1 MKSYKNLPLKRQFYL
16 LFGMTAL
23 IVFGSALLFYQVS
36 FRSLLDKESRYMEN
50 MLSQV
55 AQRTEDITNSVKLV
69 AKTVSGS
76 PATIHL
82 LTETNST
89 QKWAYRQT
97 LNNLITELSNS
108 NPSIQMILLLDTK
121 GKVYSFNGYDYS
133 LASRLDAQYQFFS
146 SGTYAGGF
154 TGAMTLP
161 DSSSVYYAC
170 TQPVYLQGKPATE
183 ENKLG
188 TCLILCSSDALYDA
202 CSSTASSEHSFF
214 AVLDAGQGILSE
226 NRVDS
231 RFDADILPAILSEAR
246 QDTSSKIDGI
256 SYLVNQIPSLSVT
269 GWSVVSIVP
278 YSDISADLSRFHA
291 IALLFMAI
299 LLFTFLVLI
308 RQIMKSITLPTLKI
322 VDFVRENPYD
332 ILHGHLDIKGPP
344 EIRQL
349 ASGIN
354 QMLDQINDLTHT
366 VLQNQSRMYE
376 IELGNHQARL
386 SALQSQINPH
396 FLYNTLDAI
405 RGLTYL
411 GKQEEIRTILSA
423 LSHIM
428 RYNIKG
434 EEMVSVEEELLC
446 VQKYIQII
454 DMRFSGRF
462 QINLNIQEEIRNYKM
477 PRFLL
482 QPLAENAI
490 FHGLELRP
498 GKGTLTLVCSL
509 GQDGILHFT
518 CTDDGVGIP
527 AEKLEQLQEALAN
540 DSFLSR
546 KAEGNAHIGLQNIH
560 LRIRLLYGPPYG
572 LSIASTQGLGT
583 TVRLDFPAAPDNL
596 PKPQTQLG
604 PF

>member
-1 MKSYKNLPLKRQFYL
+1 MKSYKNLPLKRQFYI
-16 LFGMTAL
+16 LFAMAAL
-23 IVFGSALLFYQVS
+23 IVFGSAFLFYRVS
-36 FRSLLDKESRYMEN
+36 FRSLRDKESRYMEN

-55 AQRTEDITNSVKLV
+55 AQRTEDITGSVKLV

-133 LASRLDAQYQFFS
+133 LASRLDAQYRLFS
-146 SGTYAGGF
+146 PGNYAGGF
-154 TGAMTLP
+154 TGAMTLS
-161 DSSSVYYAC
+161 DSPSVYYAC

-188 TCLILCSSDALYDA
+188 TCLILCNSDALYEA

-214 AVLDAGQGILSE
+214 AVLDSGSQILSE
-226 NRVDS
+226 NQKDS
-231 RFDADILPAILSEAR
+231 QFDTDILPAILS
-246 QDTSSKIDGI
+246 QDSGDTYRKIDGV
-256 SYLVNQIPSLSVT
+256 SYLVNQLPSLSVT

-308 RQIMKSITLPTLKI
+308 RQIMKNITLPTLEI

-332 ILHGHLDIKGPP
+332 ILHRHLDIKGPP
-344 EIRQL
+344 EIREL
-349 ASGIN
+349 ALGIN
-354 QMLDQINDLTHT
+354 QMLEQINGLTHT

-434 EEMVSVEEELLC
+434 EEIVSVEEELLC

-462 QINLNIQEEIRNYKM
+462 EINLQIQEEIRTCKM

-482 QPLAENAI
+482 QPLVENAI

-498 GKGTLTLVCSL
+498 GKGALSLVCSL
-509 GQDGILHFT
+509 GEDHVLRFT

-527 AEKLEQLQEALAN
+527 EEKLEKLQEALAS
-540 DSFLSR
+540 DSFLSQ
-546 KAEGNAHIGLQNIH
+546 KDKGNAHIGLRNIH
-560 LRIRLLYGPPYG
+560 LRIRLLYGAPYG
-572 LSIASTQGLGT
+572 LSITSAQGLGT
-583 TVRLDFPAAPDNL
+583 TVRLNFPSAPDAMQ
-596 PKPQTQLG
+596 KPVAEPQSL
-604 PF
+604 